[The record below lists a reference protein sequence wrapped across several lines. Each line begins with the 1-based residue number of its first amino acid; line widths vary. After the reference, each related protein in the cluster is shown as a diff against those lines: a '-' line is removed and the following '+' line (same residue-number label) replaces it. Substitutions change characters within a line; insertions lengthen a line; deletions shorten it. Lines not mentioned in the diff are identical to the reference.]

1 MFIVSGG
8 KGTGKTRTLIART
21 VAEEGILVC
30 EDPVAMRN
38 RAHRYGITGLNTIS
52 YEELYERTA
61 ENINRPV
68 FIHDI
73 NAFIR
78 HGFSSVQGY
87 SVNTD

>member
-21 VAEEGILVC
+21 VAEDGIIVC
-30 EDPVAMRN
+30 EDPIAMRN
-38 RAHRYGITGLNTIS
+38 RAHRYGITGLNAIS
-52 YEELYERTA
+52 YEELYEYRA
-61 ENINRPV
+61 ENIDKPI

-78 HGFSSVQGY
+78 HEFFNVQGY
-87 SVNTD
+87 SVSTD